1 VFDTDRGD
9 NDVSTELH
17 KTMGYDR
24 WLQSTELHKTMGYD
38 RWLQSTELHKTMGYD
53 RWLSQQSGSK
63 LWAMTD
69 GSSQISYE
77 GKTILVEPYKEG
89 Q

>member
-1 VFDTDRGD
+1 MFQQSFTKLWAMTDG
-9 NDVSTELH
+9 S
-17 KTMGYDR
+17 
-24 WLQSTELHKTMGYD
+24 
-38 RWLQSTELHKTMGYD
+38 
-53 RWLSQQSGSK
+53 SQQSGSK

>member
-1 VFDTDRGD
+1 MTDG
-9 NDVSTELH
+9 S
-17 KTMGYDR
+17 
-24 WLQSTELHKTMGYD
+24 
-38 RWLQSTELHKTMGYD
+38 
-53 RWLSQQSGSK
+53 SQQSGSK